1 MTVLHVDMDAFFA
14 SVEQRDHPEYRGKPV
29 IVGAP
34 PDKRGVV
41 STCSYEARAFGV
53 HSAMPSRTAAR
64 LCPQGIFLR
73 GDHAKYAAVSAQV
86 MEILHRFTPDVE
98 QVSIDEAYL
107 DVTGSRALFGDGEA
121 IGAAIR
127 AAIRGELDLAAS
139 VGVGPNKLVAKLC
152 SEMAKPDGMRAAP
165 ADAAALAAF
174 LAPLPAGALPGVGKT
189 SGARLASFGYRTVRD
204 IQEAVSVAAGGQ
216 RQASAGLVAAVGAN
230 MAAWLADSAFGRDD
244 RPVVAE
250 APEEKSISREHTFG
264 EDCTDRAVVRA
275 VLRELAGDVGRRL
288 RASGRW
294 ANEAHLKLRWADFT
308 TITRQKRTAAAI
320 RDDFSIF
327 EEALALFDR
336 ERLVAPVRLVG
347 FGLSALAASPGQDEL
362 DLFGGGD
369 GERDGPFNQRRE
381 RRERLSETLD
391 AIRKR
396 FGRAAVIAGAER
408 PSTEP

>member
-1 MTVLHVDMDAFFA
+1 MPTTVLHVDMDAFFA

-53 HSAMPSRTAAR
+53 HSAMPSRTAAK
-64 LCPQGIFLR
+64 LCPHGIFLR

-86 MEILHRFTPDVE
+86 MEILHRFTPIVE

-107 DVTGSRALFGDGEA
+107 DVSGSRSLFGDGET

-152 SEMAKPDGMRAAP
+152 SEMAKPDGMKAAP
-165 ADAAALAAF
+165 TDAAALAAF

-189 SGARLASFGYRTVRD
+189 SAARLASFGYRTVRD
-204 IQEAVSVAAGGQ
+204 VQEA
-216 RQASAGLVAAVGAN
+216 RPDGLAAAVGAN
-230 MAAWLADSAFGRDD
+230 MAAWLTESAFGHDD

-250 APEEKSISREHTFG
+250 AQDEKSISREYTFG
-264 EDCTDRAVVRA
+264 EDCTDRAKVRA
-275 VLRELAGDVGRRL
+275 VLHELAGDVGRRL
-288 RASGRW
+288 RKSGRW

-320 RDDFSIF
+320 RDDFSLF

-347 FGLSALAASPGQDEL
+347 FGVSALADSPGQEEL
-362 DLFGGGD
+362 DLFGE
-369 GERDGPFNQRRE
+369 GEGPVSEKRE

-391 AIRKR
+391 AIRKK
-396 FGRAAVIAGAER
+396 FGRDAVTI
-408 PSTEP
+408 SS